1 MPGAPEEGRLPV
13 NEEEPETS
21 LTRAAWVMLLGA
33 TFVGLS
39 RAGWVGVGATSQAF
53 LAGGFILVAGGV
65 VATLRR
71 LYQHWKDRR

>member
-1 MPGAPEEGRLPV
+1 M
-13 NEEEPETS
+13 NEEEPEAS

-33 TFVGLS
+33 SFVGLS
-39 RAGWVGVGATSQAF
+39 RASWVGAGPTSQAF
-53 LAGGFILVAGGV
+53 LAAGFILVAGGV